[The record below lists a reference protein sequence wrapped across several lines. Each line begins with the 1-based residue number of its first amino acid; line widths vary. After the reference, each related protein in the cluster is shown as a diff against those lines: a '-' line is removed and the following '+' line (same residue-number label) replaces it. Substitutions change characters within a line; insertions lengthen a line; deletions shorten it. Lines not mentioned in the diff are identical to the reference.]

1 MLCLQDRWMKKLR
14 GGGIFE
20 ILKGWTS
27 LTSAYLVHNIF
38 LVTRHYVV
46 RCELADYHRLIKCAL
61 CTHHS
66 LHVYGITL

>member
-20 ILKGWTS
+20 VLKGWTS

-38 LVTRHYVV
+38 LMTL
-46 RCELADYHRLIKCAL
+46 CGAL
-61 CTHHS
+61 RAS
-66 LHVYGITL
+66 